1 MSSLASLSTKSTI
14 AVQNPPPHLDHGLL
28 EVVDVVLDGG
38 GRAADVPALG
48 LATGPGGSLPW
59 LADLIPGLGI

>member
-1 MSSLASLSTKSTI
+1 MSCHCS
-14 AVQNPPPHLDHGLL
+14 HLDHGLL

-48 LATGPGGSLPW
+48 LAAGPGGSLPW

>member
-1 MSSLASLSTKSTI
+1 MYDGNCNVSCHC
-14 AVQNPPPHLDHGLL
+14 PHLDHRLL

-48 LATGPGGSLPW
+48 LAAGPGGSLPW
-59 LADLIPGLGI
+59 LADLVPGLGI